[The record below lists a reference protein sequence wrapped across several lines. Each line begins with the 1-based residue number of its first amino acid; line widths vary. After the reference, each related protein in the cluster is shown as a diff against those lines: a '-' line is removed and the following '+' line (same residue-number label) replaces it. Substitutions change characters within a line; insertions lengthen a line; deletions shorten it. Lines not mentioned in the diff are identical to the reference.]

1 MCFDVKLDIFL
12 QFCNAVGGYEQGTE
26 QKYTIHMFDA
36 GNEIFLKSQLKTVV
50 RCSIIP
56 EPELVVVS

>member
-1 MCFDVKLDIFL
+1 MFILTFAIL
-12 QFCNAVGGYEQGTE
+12 QCCWGYEQGTE
-26 QKYTIHMFDA
+26 QKYIIHMFDA
-36 GNEIFLKSQLKTVV
+36 GNEKFLKSQLKTVV